1 MPAACL
7 AALFLALTSAAPAE
21 EPAVTVR
28 EVQAIARKLLA
39 RSRLPD
45 PGGVRLLHFAPGS
58 PGEDLDGRNVTG
70 VPAWTNGN
78 SAGAVA
84 AGLHPNPGDRHVIYT
99 TTNFFRYARTA
110 SEAAGIMAHEIAH
123 LELEHGRKFG
133 AAFCALYREW
143 KKKPAAPC
151 PHRSKD
157 YARFRKQSPWIAERL
172 RGLDR
177 QQEYEAD
184 ERGMRLAASAGYDAR
199 AYVKLMERAVAV
211 RAEPGY
217 VDDGSHPHPE
227 DRLRHLKATALPE
240 AEADRSAF

>member
-1 MPAACL
+1 MPACL
-7 AALFLALTSAAPAE
+7 AALLLALAPAAPAE

-28 EVQAIARKLLA
+28 EAQAIARKLLA

-45 PGGVRLLHFAPGS
+45 PGGVRLLHFAPGAA
-58 PGEDLDGRNVTG
+58 GEDLDGRSVTG

-78 SAGAVA
+78 SAGALA
-84 AGLHPNPGDRHVIYT
+84 ARLHPNLGERPVIYT
-99 TTNFFRYARTA
+99 TPNFYRYARTP

-123 LELEHGRKFG
+123 LELEHGRKFD

-143 KKKPAAPC
+143 KKKPDAPC
-151 PHRSKD
+151 PHTSKD
-157 YARFRKQSPWIAERL
+157 YARFRKQAPWVKERL
-172 RGLDR
+172 LGLDR

-184 ERGMRLAASAGYDAR
+184 ERGLRLAAAAGYDAR

-211 RAEPGY
+211 RADPEY
-217 VDDGSHPHPE
+217 VDDGTHPHPE